1 MVHLVF
7 ARCRPSTCVQTQ
19 AAVLA
24 VVVVR
29 EGRPPQPQDPMHSA
43 NRAHSA
49 DRHRLEYT
57 GYLVVEEAVGSAWL
71 VRGRLTAH
79 HRLLTVASV
88 AALRT
93 PPPPQL
99 LLRPLQALT
108 Q

>member
-24 VVVVR
+24 VVAVR
-29 EGRPPQPQDPMHSA
+29 EGRPPQPQDPIHSA
-43 NRAHSA
+43 NRARNA
-49 DRHRLEYT
+49 DRHRREYT
-57 GYLVVEEAVGSAWL
+57 GCLVVEEAVGSASL
-71 VRGRLTAH
+71 VKGRLTAH
-79 HRLLTVASV
+79 HRLCLVESV

-93 PPPPQL
+93 PPPQP
-99 LLRPLQALT
+99 LRPLQALT

>member
-24 VVVVR
+24 AVEVR

-49 DRHRLEYT
+49 DRHRREYT
-57 GYLVVEEAVGSAWL
+57 GCLVVEEAVGSASL
-71 VRGRLTAH
+71 VKGRLTAR
-79 HRLLTVASV
+79 RLLTVVSV

-93 PPPPQL
+93 PPPQP
-99 LLRPLQALT
+99 LLRPLQVLT